1 MIPFVASIVVR
12 VTIITVVALAA
23 TRLTRN
29 GRASVRH
36 VLLAAAFSALLIV
49 PLLSFAPP
57 ARIAVPIMVPAEVAS
72 IPVEP
77 IAESV
82 SVADARAEEP
92 GVRTAAATVWPSWSL
107 LTAALWALGTALF
120 MAPIAGGLWEIRT
133 LRRGARPWRAGQSIV
148 DALTREA
155 AMSRRVETLLHE
167 RVPGP
172 MTCGVVRPAIVL
184 PPDAQHWDAQDL
196 RRALVHELEHV
207 RRGDWATHCA
217 ARLACAIYWFHPLVW
232 IAWRALSL
240 EAERACDDAVLRRPS
255 TRLGAGAEP
264 TVYADQLVHLA
275 ERLSTAARTPAL
287 AMANRA
293 DLAAR
298 VTAVLD
304 SRRPRGRAGTR
315 WVALAC
321 SVSVLLVMALSSLRI
336 VSASAEATAD
346 KPAAAAPQEPADG
359 PKFDIVSVR
368 PCENEPPTPPGQRS
382 SQGGFPNTSP
392 GVFTIECG
400 TVERLIGTA
409 YVRYGEELT
418 NQAARI
424 GDVEWLK
431 NVPGWLRSD
440 KFTIEAKTAASTDV
454 KIMLG
459 PMLRALLEDRFKLK
473 IHRATDEVPMY
484 EMTLAK
490 GGLKIKPDTCDD
502 SDMPE
507 GRPTAES
514 IAALRAGGKPRCGVM
529 TMLGNEGR
537 KLWIIGGET
546 MAHFAGTLSTFMD
559 HHVIDK
565 TGVTDKFNVRLEF
578 AADETV
584 PGPDKR
590 FGPPASFPEVDG
602 PNIFKALEQQVGV
615 TLTTT
620 KGPHGFLVIDHV
632 EKPSPNRGPGLLT
645 LTAR

>member
-1 MIPFVASIVVR
+1 MIPFVASSVAR
-12 VTIITVVALAA
+12 VTVITVVALAA

-57 ARIAVPIMVPAEVAS
+57 ARIAVPITVPAAVAS
-72 IPVEP
+72 MPVEP

-92 GVRTAAATVWPSWSL
+92 GARTATATVWPSWSL

-120 MAPIAGGLWEIRT
+120 MAPIAGGLWEMRT
-133 LRRGARPWRAGQSIV
+133 LRRGARPWQAGQSLV

-155 AMSRRVETLLHE
+155 VMSRRVETLLHE

-172 MTCGVVRPAIVL
+172 MTCGIVRPAIVL

-207 RRGDWATHCA
+207 LRGDWATHCA

-232 IAWRALSL
+232 IAWRELSL
-240 EAERACDDAVLRRPS
+240 EAERACDDAVLRRS
-255 TRLGAGAEP
+255 EA

-275 ERLSTAARTPAL
+275 ARLSTAARTPVL

-321 SVSVLLVMALSSLRI
+321 SVSVLLVMALSSFRI

-346 KPAAAAPQEPADG
+346 KPAAAQEPADG

-368 PCENEPPTPPGQRS
+368 PCDSEPPTPPGRRS

-392 GVFTIECG
+392 GLFTVECG
-400 TVERLIGTA
+400 ALERLIGTA
-409 YVRYGEELT
+409 YVRYGDELT
-418 NQAARI
+418 NQAARF

-431 NVPGWLRSD
+431 NVPEWVRSER
-440 KFTIEAKTAASTDV
+440 FTIEAKTAASTDV
-454 KIMLG
+454 KIVLG

-473 IHRATDEVPMY
+473 IHRGTDEVPMY

-502 SDMPE
+502 GDRPE
-507 GRPTAES
+507 GPPTAES
-514 IAALRAGGKPRCGVM
+514 IAALRAGTAKPRCGGM
-529 TMLGNEGR
+529 TMLNNEGR
-537 KLWIIGGET
+537 RLWIIGGET
-546 MAHFAGTLSTFMD
+546 MENLAGTLSTFMD
-559 HHVIDK
+559 RHVINRID
-565 TGVTDKFNVRLEF
+565 VADKFNIRLEF
-578 AADETV
+578 AADEHV

-590 FGPPASFPEVDG
+590 FGPPASFPDVDG
-602 PNIFKALEQQVGV
+602 PNIFKALEQQIGV